1 MDLFYSVIGQTL
13 PPIQPRSSFDLVNFL
28 LNAVA
33 ALLWSVVASLIF
45 ALIVIVAMRIFTV
58 LTPGINELDELK
70 KGNIAVAL
78 VMMSFILSVAA
89 VVVAVL
95 VK

>member
-13 PPIQPRSSFDLVNFL
+13 PPIQQRNSFDLVNFL

-33 ALLWSVVASLIF
+33 ALLWSVVAAIIF
-45 ALIVIVAMRIFTV
+45 SIIVIIAMRIFTL

-70 KGNIAVAL
+70 KGNVAVAL
-78 VMMSFILSVAA
+78 VMMSFILAVAA